1 MSLWDFSIM
10 FSELHNKKRDP
21 RDPIL
26 PLFFFSFKIVLLIIL
41 WPVPRDDSFALFLL
55 QPQKT
60 VKALY
65 DYRAKRSDELS
76 FSRGALIHNVTKE
89 TGGW

>member
-1 MSLWDFSIM
+1 MSLWNFSIL
-10 FSELHNKKRDP
+10 FSKLHNNNNNK
-21 RDPIL
+21 IQSS
-26 PLFFFSFKIVLLIIL
+26 LFFFCFKIALLIIL
-41 WPVPRDDSFALFLL
+41 WPIPPDDPFALFLL
-55 QPQKT
+55 KPQRT